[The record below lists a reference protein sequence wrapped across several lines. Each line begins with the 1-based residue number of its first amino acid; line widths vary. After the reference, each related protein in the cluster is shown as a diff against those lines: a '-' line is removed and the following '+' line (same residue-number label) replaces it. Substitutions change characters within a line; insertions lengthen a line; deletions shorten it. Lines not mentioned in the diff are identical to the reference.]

1 MAVTLTAQQLTDE
14 VGGEKPGS
22 VKRATRVLAVA
33 AELVTDYA
41 PDAPDVIHNEAVI
54 RLGGW
59 LLQSD
64 YGGVRSES
72 LGPQSVDYTTNH
84 AAAFRTSG
92 AMMLLTR
99 YKRRRAGAI

>member
-1 MAVTLTAQQLTDE
+1 MAVTLTAQQLADE
-14 VGGEKPGS
+14 VGGTLE
-22 VKRATRVLAVA
+22 RATRVLPVA
-33 AELVTDYA
+33 AQLVIDFA
-41 PDAPDVIHNEAVI
+41 PLAPGEVLNEAVI

-92 AMMLLTR
+92 AAALLTR